1 MEMKKLASYFGV
13 SLSAAYKWS
22 AETVRR
28 KTVIMESG
36 AEPEI
41 IKLIGE
47 ISQLCYVF
55 DCKHVAGEF
64 QTKWALM
71 RATSSNAIFSIWEGA
86 EKVIDVEF
94 SLSDSRAAI
103 TELQKVKSTLES
115 FVYGG
120 A

>member
-1 MEMKKLASYFGV
+1 MKKLASYFGV

-36 AEPEI
+36 AEPEV

-55 DCKHVAGEF
+55 DCKHVVGTE
-64 QTKWALM
+64 QVKWALF
-71 RATSSNAIFSIWEGA
+71 RATSDFAMLTIYNNKDSGKELGMN
-86 EKVIDVEF
+86 VD
-94 SLSDSRAAI
+94 LSKPTVVA
-103 TELQKVKSTLES
+103 ELQKVKSTLES
-115 FVYGG
+115 FIY
-120 A
+120 

>member
-1 MEMKKLASYFGV
+1 MKKLASYFGV

-22 AETVRR
+22 AETIRR
-28 KTVIMESG
+28 KTIIMQSG

-55 DCKHVAGEF
+55 DCKHVVGEF
-64 QTKWALM
+64 QTKWSLF
-71 RATSSNAIFSIWEGA
+71 RATSSSAIFGIWDGV
-86 EKVIDVEF
+86 EKVIQAEF
-94 SLSDSRAAI
+94 SLMDGELSVA
-103 TELQKVKSTLES
+103 ELQKVKQTLES
-115 FVYGG
+115 FVYGD

>member
-1 MEMKKLASYFGV
+1 MKKLASYFNV

-28 KTVIMESG
+28 KTVIMQSG

-55 DCKHVAGEF
+55 DCKHVV
-64 QTKWALM
+64 
-71 RATSSNAIFSIWEGA
+71 GA
-86 EKVIDVEF
+86 ELTAHASINVNA
-94 SLSDSRAAI
+94 DSAYFLIIKDGETVDSQLIALNI
-103 TELQKVKSTLES
+103 NTSTAVAELQKVKSTLES